1 MPGARKRLTG
11 AQNSCWLPRKR
22 SKRRHRGAGV
32 DTALGLS
39 RRTERDLAGSQSRA
53 RAWRGE
59 RMGMFAV
66 LLAAALCLG
75 LPHAIASD
83 KHAAFLMD
91 VNSGQILYQSA
102 ADQPRYPAS
111 LAKLMT
117 LYLVFERLEQGRL
130 DDRTKLKI
138 SAHASAA
145 APSKLDLEPGEEI
158 AVGDAVK
165 ALVTK
170 SANDVA
176 VALAEHIAGSEERF
190 ARLMTEK
197 AQQIGMAAT
206 TFRNASGLPD
216 PEQVTTARDM
226 ATLALRLM
234 DDFPKRYALFATRTF
249 TYKSE
254 TFRNHNSLLFHYQG
268 TDGLKTGYTRA
279 SGFNLVASVRR
290 GRRHVL
296 GVVFGGSTAAARNTT
311 MRALLNIGL
320 LKGASEQTRRRS
332 VVAAVASAPSK
343 ATRAEALALR
353 HPAPAA
359 EAAPPRPAAA
369 PAPRLEMVQVRPLLV
384 SRTDKEQAAPGA
396 SRDEP
401 ATIEALLERS
411 AREAPTAAGE
421 RLPAPTLLAPPR
433 LVRGS
438 PASTLEEQ
446 ALSLR
451 RETPAGAATPAAA
464 SGGMAIQVGAFPSAD
479 EAERRLAW
487 VRQRANALV
496 ARHAAVTQ
504 PVKQGDKLFYR
515 ARFAGFDGAAAAT
528 ACREL
533 RALKVECL
541 ILRAD

>member
-1 MPGARKRLTG
+1 
-11 AQNSCWLPRKR
+11 
-22 SKRRHRGAGV
+22 
-32 DTALGLS
+32 
-39 RRTERDLAGSQSRA
+39 LAGSRSGSP
-53 RAWRGE
+53 AWRGH
-59 RMGMFAV
+59 GKGVFALV
-66 LLAAALCLG
+66 LSAALCLG
-75 LPHAIASD
+75 APHAVGSD
-83 KHAAFLMD
+83 KHAALLMD
-91 VNSGQILYQSA
+91 ANSGQILYQNA
-102 ADQPRYPAS
+102 ADQPRHPAS

-138 SAHASAA
+138 STHASAA

-158 AVGDAVK
+158 SVSDAVK
-165 ALVTK
+165 ALITK

-190 ARLMTEK
+190 ARLMTDK
-197 AQQIGMAAT
+197 AQQIGMTAT

-290 GRRHVL
+290 GRKHVL

-332 VVAAVASAPSK
+332 VVAAAPSASPK
-343 ATRAEALALR
+343 ARPAEALALR
-353 HPAPAA
+353 RPAPQA
-359 EAAPPRPAAA
+359 EAPPPTLAAA
-369 PAPRLEMVQVRPLLV
+369 PAPRFEMAQVRPVLL
-384 SRTDKEQAAPGA
+384 SRTDREQAAQGA
-396 SRDEP
+396 RRDEP

-411 AREAPTAAGE
+411 AREAPAVAGE
-421 RLPAPTLLAPPR
+421 RLPAPTAEHARGAPAPTLLAPPR

-438 PASTLEEQ
+438 PASTLDEQ
-446 ALSLR
+446 ALGLR
-451 RETPAGAATPAAA
+451 RETPSGAATPAAA
-464 SGGMAIQVGAFPSAD
+464 GGMAIQVGAFPSAD

-487 VRQRANALV
+487 VRQRANAVV
-496 ARHAAVTQ
+496 ARHEAVTQ

-515 ARFAGFDGAAAAT
+515 ARFAGFDGAAAAS

>member
-1 MPGARKRLTG
+1 MVAI
-11 AQNSCWLPRKR
+11 
-22 SKRRHRGAGV
+22 V
-32 DTALGLS
+32 
-39 RRTERDLAGSQSRA
+39 
-53 RAWRGE
+53 
-59 RMGMFAV
+59 
-66 LLAAALCLG
+66 LAAALLAG
-75 LPHAIASD
+75 LPRAFADD
-83 KHAAFLMD
+83 KHAAFLLD

-117 LYLVFERLEQGRL
+117 LYLVFERLEQGTL

-165 ALVTK
+165 ALITK

-234 DDFPKRYALFATRTF
+234 DDFPKRYALFATPTF
-249 TYKSE
+249 TWKNE

-290 GRRHVL
+290 GRKHVL
-296 GVVFGGSTAAARNTT
+296 GVVFGGSTAAARNTS

-320 LKGASEQTRRRS
+320 LKGANEQTRKRTLT
-332 VVAAVASAPSK
+332 V
-343 ATRAEALALR
+343 
-353 HPAPAA
+353 
-359 EAAPPRPAAA
+359 AAPPPAATPNRQAAARA
-369 PAPRLEMVQVRPLLV
+369 PALKAPPAERAGSLGSVSPKFEMAQVRPVLV
-384 SRTDKEQAAPGA
+384 SRTEPEPPAQAGRPV
-396 SRDEP
+396 RP
-401 ATIEALLERS
+401 TTIEGLIQMS
-411 AREAPTAAGE
+411 AREPAEADERQGAASAERAAG
-421 RLPAPTLLAPPR
+421 PAPLGPALLAPPR

-438 PASTLEEQ
+438 PASSLDEQ
-446 ALSLR
+446 AQALR
-451 RETPAGAATPAAA
+451 RETAPGVATAAPA
-464 SGGMAIQVGAFPSAD
+464 GGMAIQVGAFPSAD

-487 VRQRANALV
+487 VRQRATAVLQ
-496 ARHAAVTQ
+496 RHAALTQ

-515 ARFAGFDGAAAAT
+515 ARFAGFDGPAAAS
-528 ACREL
+528 ACKEL

>member
-1 MPGARKRLTG
+1 
-11 AQNSCWLPRKR
+11 
-22 SKRRHRGAGV
+22 
-32 DTALGLS
+32 
-39 RRTERDLAGSQSRA
+39 LAGSRSRA
-53 RAWRGE
+53 QAWRDQG
-59 RMGMFAV
+59 RRIFGIFFC
-66 LLAAALCLG
+66 LSAALILG
-75 LPHAIASD
+75 LPRAFASD
-83 KHAAFLMD
+83 KHAALLMD
-91 VNSGQILYQSA
+91 LNSGHILYHSA
-102 ADQPRYPAS
+102 ADQPRHPAS

-117 LYLVFERLEQGRL
+117 LYLVFERLEQGKL

-138 SAHASAA
+138 STNASAA

-158 AVGDAVK
+158 AVSDAVK
-165 ALVTK
+165 ALITK

-190 ARLMTEK
+190 ARVMTDK
-197 AQQIGMAAT
+197 ARQFGMAAT

-249 TYKSE
+249 TYKTE

-290 GRRHVL
+290 GRKHVL

-320 LKGASEQTRRRS
+320 HKGASAQTRRRA
-332 VVAAVASAPSK
+332 VVAAVPPAPPN
-343 ATRAEALALR
+343 ATRGPPTAARRAA
-353 HPAPAA
+353 PQAPAA
-359 EAAPPRPAAA
+359 EPASPTVAAA
-369 PAPRLEMVQVRPLLV
+369 GPAPRFEMAQVRPVLL
-384 SRTDKEQAAPGA
+384 SRSEPPDHDARAE
-396 SRDEP
+396 EP
-401 ATIEALLERS
+401 ATIEALLARS
-411 AREAPTAAGE
+411 ARAGPTEAGE
-421 RLPAPTLLAPPR
+421 RLAPGPEGAPGAAAEAPTLLGPPR

-438 PASTLEEQ
+438 APSTLDAQ
-446 ALSLR
+446 ALTLR
-451 RETPAGAATPAAA
+451 RETGSAAA
-464 SGGMAIQVGAFPSAD
+464 VTAGGLAIQVGAFQSAE
-479 EAERRLAW
+479 EALRRLAW
-487 VRQRANALV
+487 VRQRANGLV
-496 ARHAAVTQ
+496 ARHEAVTQ

-515 ARFAGFDGAAAAT
+515 ARFAGFDGAAAAA

-541 ILRAD
+541 ILRGD